1 VVPENI
7 HTLPMDGHWKFR
19 GGGGFKRPK
28 FFKESMKLN
37 WNFQRGGGV
46 QSEKPSVGEIWIF
59 SGTTQSSDE
68 NKERDCQGEDVLILR
83 QILLT
88 GFIKKEMVKLQNNF
102 FFTLHKAIHKVE
114 NVTSL

>member
-1 VVPENI
+1 
-7 HTLPMDGHWKFR
+7 MDSHWKFR
-19 GGGGFKRPK
+19 GGEGSKRPK

-46 QSEKPSVGEIWIF
+46 QRELSVGEIWIF

-88 GFIKKEMVKLQNNF
+88 GFIKKEMVKLQNSF
-102 FFTLHKAIHKVE
+102 FFTLHKAVHKVE